1 MQISYIRFDR
11 KLNILRPTT
20 NTIVQPAIKDL
31 MHTINLSSN
40 IFHIDVTEKQL
51 KDKNI
56 TLYTKVSK
64 DDISLTTIFF
74 FHFIN
79 RAWIHWMYRM
89 INSWNICALTYWCF
103 LKESCTYYGFTFQKC
118 LTWINLSI
126 PQFPLGIKTL
136 QILKNYVVSLF
147 PKGCAN
153 MNMIANSYSPNLH
166 PIKLTFCETMT
177 DYILYLLLG
186 I

>member
-64 DDISLTTIFF
+64 DDISLTAAISFY
-74 FHFIN
+74 FI
-79 RAWIHWMYRM
+79 RQTWMHYV
-89 INSWNICALTYWCF
+89 INS
-103 LKESCTYYGFTFQKC
+103 
-118 LTWINLSI
+118 
-126 PQFPLGIKTL
+126 
-136 QILKNYVVSLF
+136 
-147 PKGCAN
+147 
-153 MNMIANSYSPNLH
+153 
-166 PIKLTFCETMT
+166 
-177 DYILYLLLG
+177 
-186 I
+186 

>member
-103 LKESCTYYGFTFQKC
+103 LKESCTYYGFTFQKKFD
-118 LTWINLSI
+118 LNQS
-126 PQFPLGIKTL
+126 
-136 QILKNYVVSLF
+136 V
-147 PKGCAN
+147 
-153 MNMIANSYSPNLH
+153 YST
-166 PIKLTFCETMT
+166 ISFR
-177 DYILYLLLG
+177 D
-186 I
+186 